1 MGLTLVITNQTGT
14 TMSRDNELALDL
26 FMLGYERNELV
37 HMLNEANQLI
47 ESLRNELDALKE
59 ELNKQWKHS
68 SHSSSSCQHSSIG

>member
-1 MGLTLVITNQTGT
+1 MGRSMVVTNQTGT
-14 TMSRDNELALDL
+14 TMSKNNELALDL

-59 ELNKQWKHS
+59 ELNK
-68 SHSSSSCQHSSIG
+68 

>member
-1 MGLTLVITNQTGT
+1 MGRSMVITNQTGT
-14 TMSRDNELALDL
+14 KMSKDNELALDL

-59 ELNKQWKHS
+59 ELNK
-68 SHSSSSCQHSSIG
+68 

>member
-1 MGLTLVITNQTGT
+1 
-14 TMSRDNELALDL
+14 MSRDNELALDM

-59 ELNKQWKHS
+59 ELNK
-68 SHSSSSCQHSSIG
+68 

>member
-1 MGLTLVITNQTGT
+1 
-14 TMSRDNELALDL
+14 MSRDNELALDL

-59 ELNKQWKHS
+59 ELNK
-68 SHSSSSCQHSSIG
+68 

>member
-1 MGLTLVITNQTGT
+1 MGGKMT
-14 TMSRDNELALDL
+14 RDNELALDL

-59 ELNKQWKHS
+59 ELKK
-68 SHSSSSCQHSSIG
+68 

>member
-1 MGLTLVITNQTGT
+1 MGRSMVITNQTGT
-14 TMSRDNELALDL
+14 TMRDDIVRWLTAKRTHTMTRDNELALDL

-59 ELNKQWKHS
+59 ELNK
-68 SHSSSSCQHSSIG
+68 

>member
-1 MGLTLVITNQTGT
+1 MGLTLVVTNQTGT
-14 TMSRDNELALDL
+14 TMSKDNELALDL

-59 ELNKQWKHS
+59 ELNK
-68 SHSSSSCQHSSIG
+68 

>member
-1 MGLTLVITNQTGT
+1 MGRSMVIPNQTGT

-59 ELNKQWKHS
+59 QLGK
-68 SHSSSSCQHSSIG
+68 

>member
-1 MGLTLVITNQTGT
+1 MGLTLVITDQIGT

-59 ELNKQWKHS
+59 ELNK
-68 SHSSSSCQHSSIG
+68 

>member
-1 MGLTLVITNQTGT
+1 MGLTLVTTNPTGT

-47 ESLRNELDALKE
+47 ESLRNELDALKV
-59 ELNKQWKHS
+59 ELNK
-68 SHSSSSCQHSSIG
+68 

>member
-1 MGLTLVITNQTGT
+1 MVGTNQTGT
-14 TMSRDNELALDL
+14 TMNKDNELALDL

-59 ELNKQWKHS
+59 QTG
-68 SHSSSSCQHSSIG
+68 Q

>member
-59 ELNKQWKHS
+59 ESGK
-68 SHSSSSCQHSSIG
+68 

>member
-1 MGLTLVITNQTGT
+1 MVITNQTGT
-14 TMSRDNELALDL
+14 KMSRDNELALDL

-59 ELNKQWKHS
+59 ELNK
-68 SHSSSSCQHSSIG
+68 

>member
-59 ELNKQWKHS
+59 ESKK
-68 SHSSSSCQHSSIG
+68 

>member
-1 MGLTLVITNQTGT
+1 LGRSLVGTNQTGT
-14 TMSRDNELALDL
+14 TMSKDNELALDL

-59 ELNKQWKHS
+59 ELNK
-68 SHSSSSCQHSSIG
+68 

>member
-1 MGLTLVITNQTGT
+1 
-14 TMSRDNELALDL
+14 MSKDNELALDL

-59 ELNKQWKHS
+59 QLGK
-68 SHSSSSCQHSSIG
+68 

>member
-1 MGLTLVITNQTGT
+1 MNK
-14 TMSRDNELALDL
+14 DNELALDL

-59 ELNKQWKHS
+59 QTG
-68 SHSSSSCQHSSIG
+68 Q

>member
-1 MGLTLVITNQTGT
+1 LGFTLVIANQTGT

-37 HMLNEANQLI
+37 HLLNEANQLI

-59 ELNKQWKHS
+59 ELNK
-68 SHSSSSCQHSSIG
+68 

>member
-1 MGLTLVITNQTGT
+1 MGCSMVVTNQTGT

-59 ELNKQWKHS
+59 ELNK
-68 SHSSSSCQHSSIG
+68 

>member
-1 MGLTLVITNQTGT
+1 LGFTLVIANQTGT

-59 ELNKQWKHS
+59 ELNK
-68 SHSSSSCQHSSIG
+68 

>member
-1 MGLTLVITNQTGT
+1 MVITNQTGT
-14 TMSRDNELALDL
+14 TMSKDNELALDL

-59 ELNKQWKHS
+59 ELGK
-68 SHSSSSCQHSSIG
+68 

>member
-1 MGLTLVITNQTGT
+1 
-14 TMSRDNELALDL
+14 MSKDNELALDL

-59 ELNKQWKHS
+59 ELEK
-68 SHSSSSCQHSSIG
+68 

>member
-1 MGLTLVITNQTGT
+1 MVIPNQTGT

-59 ELNKQWKHS
+59 ELNK
-68 SHSSSSCQHSSIG
+68 

>member
-1 MGLTLVITNQTGT
+1 MGRSMVITNQTGT
-14 TMSRDNELALDL
+14 KMSRDNELALDL

-59 ELNKQWKHS
+59 ELNK
-68 SHSSSSCQHSSIG
+68 

>member
-1 MGLTLVITNQTGT
+1 MVNTNQTGT
-14 TMSRDNELALDL
+14 TMSKDNELALDL

-59 ELNKQWKHS
+59 ELNK
-68 SHSSSSCQHSSIG
+68 

>member
-1 MGLTLVITNQTGT
+1 MGLTLVIANQTGT

-59 ELNKQWKHS
+59 ELNK
-68 SHSSSSCQHSSIG
+68 

>member
-1 MGLTLVITNQTGT
+1 MVVTNQTGT
-14 TMSRDNELALDL
+14 TMTRDNELALDL

-59 ELNKQWKHS
+59 ELNK
-68 SHSSSSCQHSSIG
+68 

>member
-1 MGLTLVITNQTGT
+1 MGRSMVVTNQTGT
-14 TMSRDNELALDL
+14 TMSKDNELALDL

-59 ELNKQWKHS
+59 ESNK
-68 SHSSSSCQHSSIG
+68 